1 MWVLMWGEVIVRIGG
16 EFRWIA
22 LDAPG
27 TGESAPVPASA
38 LRLENSARA
47 VNGLIEGL
55 ELENLTLVVHDLGGP
70 AGLAGAARAA
80 ERVRGIAAINAFGW
94 KPAGALFR
102 GMLALMGSAPI
113 HEFDV
118 ITGFILQLTPTKF
131 GVGHHFDRA
140 TLNPFRSPLSLLWSL
155 TVHYF
160 SNIHPN

>member
-38 LRLENSARA
+38 MRLENSARA

-70 AGLAGAARAA
+70 AGLAGGGRGPGGGWGGGRPTAVLGGRAARRALAGRPPRRVERSAA
-80 ERVRGIAAINAFGW
+80 PVGVR
-94 KPAGALFR
+94 R
-102 GMLALMGSAPI
+102 G
-113 HEFDV
+113 
-118 ITGFILQLTPTKF
+118 
-131 GVGHHFDRA
+131 
-140 TLNPFRSPLSLLWSL
+140 
-155 TVHYF
+155 VH
-160 SNIHPN
+160 

>member
-38 LRLENSARA
+38 MRLENSARA

-70 AGLAGAARAA
+70 AGLAGAWGAPRGSGRARRMPPPLYRTPRAVSPHRA
-80 ERVRGIAAINAFGW
+80 H
-94 KPAGALFR
+94 P
-102 GMLALMGSAPI
+102 PI
-113 HEFDV
+113 
-118 ITGFILQLTPTKF
+118 
-131 GVGHHFDRA
+131 
-140 TLNPFRSPLSLLWSL
+140 PLSLPPS
-155 TVHYF
+155 T
-160 SNIHPN
+160 